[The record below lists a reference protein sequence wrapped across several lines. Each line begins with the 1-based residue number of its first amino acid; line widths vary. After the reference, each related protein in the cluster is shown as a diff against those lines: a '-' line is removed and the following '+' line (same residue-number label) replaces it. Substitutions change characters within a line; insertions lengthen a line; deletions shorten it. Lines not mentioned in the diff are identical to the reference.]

1 MSCSR
6 SRRKKGVTIV
16 EVMISV
22 LILVIV
28 ILGSAFLYA
37 YGTGFIGVGKRY
49 RQANQLAAQK
59 LEQLRADNH
68 FNRPMP
74 LGTTSEVVTLGY
86 VDYTLTTETTDTPE
100 EIDPTGQNLGSCK
113 RVKVT
118 VSWTQG
124 GRDRDVSLVSL
135 YVDRGDGT

>member
-1 MSCSR
+1 MSDSR

-16 EVMISV
+16 EVIISV

-74 LGTTSEVVTLGY
+74 LGTTSEPPITLGY
-86 VDYTLTTETTDTPE
+86 VDYTRTTEITE
-100 EIDPTGQNLGSCK
+100 AIDPTDQNLGSCK
-113 RVKVT
+113 KVKVT

-124 GRDRDVSLVSL
+124 GRDREVSLVSL
-135 YVDRGDGT
+135 YVDRGGGP